1 MCNLCPRNC
10 GADRE
15 NTLGF
20 CGVGNKLKVARAA
33 LHMWEEPCLSGY
45 NEEGSGAIFF
55 SGCSLGCVFCQNIN
69 ISRGKAGKEITVDRL
84 VEIFF
89 ELKSQGALNIN
100 FVTPDHYVPQ
110 IIKAI
115 DMARERGFDLP
126 FVYNCSGYVKP
137 EIIDL
142 LDGYIDIYL
151 PDFKYMSGELA
162 KKYSRAEDYPEYAKP
177 GLERMVKQVGG
188 DRMSFNDGGIMTR
201 GVIVRHMLLPGCM
214 EDSKRVIK
222 YLYETYGN
230 DIYISIMSQYTPMP
244 GIEEKYPELAHKVD
258 FDEYNELVDYAIEL
272 GVENGF
278 IQEEEAAEDSF
289 IPEFDCTGV

>member
-1 MCNLCPRNC
+1 
-10 GADRE
+10 
-15 NTLGF
+15 
-20 CGVGNKLKVARAA
+20 
-33 LHMWEEPCLSGY
+33 MWEEPCLSGY

-69 ISRGKAGKEITVDRL
+69 ISRGRAGKEISLERL

-89 ELKSQGALNIN
+89 ELKEQGALNIN

-115 DMARERGFDLP
+115 DMARGRGFDLP

-162 KKYSRAEDYPEYAKP
+162 GKYSKACDYPEYAKA
-177 GLERMVKQVGG
+177 GLEKMVKQTGG
-188 DRMSFNDGGIMTR
+188 AKTSFTDEGIMTR
-201 GVIVRHMLLPGCM
+201 GVIVRHMMLPGCM
-214 EDSKRVIK
+214 EDSKRVIR

-244 GIEEKYPELAHKVD
+244 GIGERYPELAHKVD
-258 FDEYNELVDYAIEL
+258 FDQYNELVDYAIEL